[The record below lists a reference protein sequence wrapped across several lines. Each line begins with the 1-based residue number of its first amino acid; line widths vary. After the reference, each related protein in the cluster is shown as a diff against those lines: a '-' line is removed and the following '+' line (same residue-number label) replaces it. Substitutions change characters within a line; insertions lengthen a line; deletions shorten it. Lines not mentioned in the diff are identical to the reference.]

1 MAQLAPLPSQ
11 PSFEFENVASR
22 RTGALTGA
30 LTVVAIVVAWA
41 VAAAWVARTSERAA
55 ILLPS
60 PLDVA
65 RAVPG
70 LAVFV
75 GPGAELTLS
84 NAIRAIAENTVASG
98 GRLLLGL
105 IIGAVIGIGAGLA
118 LGWSRRL
125 RYLIE
130 APLLAIRVVP
140 LLALLP
146 LFLAWFGGREAGAV
160 SFIAYAV
167 FAILFVSTLEAIRN
181 VDPVVK
187 DYASTLGASPAHVY
201 RTVVVPAIVPELTGS
216 IRVVLG
222 VAWAILLA
230 AEFLASQNGIGHILI
245 LAQQYAYTDRM
256 ILIVLLI
263 MVYTFALDRVFA
275 WGAARLTRWVP
286 R

>member
-1 MAQLAPLPSQ
+1 M
-11 PSFEFENVASR
+11 
-22 RTGALTGA
+22 
-30 LTVVAIVVAWA
+30 TVVALLVVWF
-41 VAAAWVARTSERAA
+41 VAAALVSRTSTRAD

-60 PLDVA
+60 PLDVV
-65 RAVPG
+65 RAIPG
-70 LAVFV
+70 LSVFV
-75 GPGAELTLS
+75 GPGAEPTLA
-84 NAIRAIAENTVASG
+84 NAARAIVENTAASG
-98 GRLLLGL
+98 SRLLLGL
-105 IIGAVIGIGAGLA
+105 LLGSLAGVGAGLA

-181 VDPVVK
+181 VDPVTK
-187 DYASTLGASPAHVY
+187 DFARTLGASPAQVY

-230 AEFLASQNGIGHILI
+230 AEFLASQDGIGHILI

-263 MVYTFALDRVFA
+263 MAYTFALDRVFA

>member
-1 MAQLAPLPSQ
+1 MAELAPPQ
-11 PSFEFENVASR
+11 PGSRLEGVASHR
-22 RTGALTGA
+22 GGGLTGA
-30 LTVVAIVVAWA
+30 LVVVAMVVAWS
-41 VAAAWVARTSERAA
+41 VAATWVARTSPRAA

-60 PLDVA
+60 PLDVV

-75 GPGAELTLS
+75 GPGAELTLP
-84 NAIRAIAENTVASG
+84 NAARAVAENTAASG
-98 GRLLLGL
+98 ARLLLGL
-105 IIGAVIGIGAGLA
+105 VIGAVAGIGAGLA

-146 LFLAWFGGREAGAV
+146 LFLAWFGGREVGAV

-181 VDPVVK
+181 VDPLTK
-187 DYASTLGASPAHVY
+187 DYARTLGASPARVY

-216 IRVVLG
+216 VRVVLG

-263 MVYTFALDRVFA
+263 MVYTFALDRAFA